1 VVFRGADRR
10 AVWTGLLAAGLL
22 AAGYSALIGVSS
34 RSVSHLIGQWR
45 VDALFIVLVAGGFGT
60 QIGLYSHARRALRGD
75 ARPVAVTAGGT
86 ATSTTAMV
94 ACCLH
99 HLSDVVPLL
108 GVSGAAAFLLEYK
121 APIVFLSLGAN
132 TVGIVLMLRALRH
145 ARRAADAA
153 YATPACH

>member
-1 VVFRGADRR
+1 
-10 AVWTGLLAAGLL
+10 
-22 AAGYSALIGVSS
+22 
-34 RSVSHLIGQWR
+34 
-45 VDALFIVLVAGGFGT
+45 
-60 QIGLYSHARRALRGD
+60 
-75 ARPVAVTAGGT
+75 
-86 ATSTTAMV
+86 MV

-132 TVGIVLMLRALRH
+132 TVGIAMMLRALRH